1 MLESSVEIF
10 WINIIG
16 IRIDEGAECG
26 AVRCNSIR
34 LPGPD
39 DVTWRV
45 TCAIV
50 YIAADSTSTETG
62 HYVAFRRVG
71 DVGAK
76 TFVKVDDD
84 RVCDVRKY
92 ANFQDIKDVYVM
104 ILERNNV

>member
-1 MLESSVEIF
+1 MVLPLYGHANRFGRPESKRVLNVVQF
-10 WINIIG
+10 
-16 IRIDEGAECG
+16 D
-26 AVRCNSIR
+26 CNSIR

-50 YIAADSTSTETG
+50 YIAADSTSTDAG

-71 DVGAK
+71 DVRDK
-76 TFVKVDDD
+76 TFVKLDDD

-92 ANFQDIKDVYVM
+92 ANFQDIKDVYVI
-104 ILERNNV
+104 ILERNIV